1 MPVTYQSDSC
11 DFQAFFV
18 SFVHVHNA
26 ICCKCGWMEK
36 KALFHHRYI
45 RYKYK

>member
-1 MPVTYQSDSC
+1 MLETYQSDSS

-45 RYKYK
+45 RNKEK